1 MYEYKTGILEVNYY
15 KILIFEMQM
24 FRLSNNKL
32 VNSLLKNKIEIEKY
46 FLKIITSSN

>member
-1 MYEYKTGILEVNYY
+1 MNEYKTGILEINYY

-24 FRLSNNKL
+24 FRLSNKL